1 MMMLLFSILFLMP
14 LVSIANFWFFTFIFL
29 FLVWIFISM
38 ISFVNESVYLSYFL
52 SLDLLSYSLVL
63 LSIWICLLMIL
74 ASEIIY
80 KQKLFSNLFILNILL
95 LMLSLIITF
104 SSLNMFIFYLFFE
117 ISLVPIFILI
127 LGWGNQPE
135 RMSAGVYLLFYTLL
149 VSLPVMIALFYL
161 NKKFFSLE
169 FYFLE
174 NLDLNLLMYLC
185 MNLVFFVKIPMFLM
199 HLWLPKAHVEAPIS
213 GSMILAGVMLKLGG
227 YGLFRFMKLFMM
239 SGYYFNILFIMIS
252 LIGGMYI
259 SLMCLRQSDMKMLI
273 AYSSVSHMSLVLSGI
288 LTLNLW
294 GFWGGLILM
303 MAHGLSSSGL
313 FCLANMLYER
323 THSRSLFLNK
333 GFLNMLPSLS
343 LWWFLLCSSNMA
355 APPSL
360 NLLGEILLI
369 NSLIFFNKYLM
380 LILFFLTIYSA
391 VYSLFL
397 YSYTQHGKFYS
408 GIYSYSM
415 VTSREFL
422 LLFLHWV
429 PLNLLFLLS
438 DMLFMWI

>member
-1 MMMLLFSILFLMP
+1 MMMVLFMFLSLIFLVSVANLWFFSYMFLFLMMMMM
-14 LVSIANFWFFTFIFL
+14 
-29 FLVWIFISM
+29 SM
-38 ISFVNESVYLSYFL
+38 VSFVNEFIYLSYFL
-52 SLDLLSYSLVL
+52 SIDLLSYSLIC
-63 LSIWICLLMIL
+63 LSVWICFLMIL
-74 ASEIIY
+74 ASELIY
-80 KQKLFSNLFILNILL
+80 KQNLFSNLFILNILL
-95 LMLSLIITF
+95 LVLSLIITF
-104 SSLNMFIFYLFFE
+104 STLNMFIFYLFFE
-117 ISLVPIFILI
+117 ISLIPIFILI

-135 RMSAGVYLLFYTLL
+135 RIQAGVYLLFYTLL
-149 VSLPVMIALFYL
+149 VSLPVMLVLFYL
-161 NKKFFSLE
+161 NMKFSSLE
-169 FYFLE
+169 FYFLV

-185 MNLVFFVKIPMFLM
+185 MNMIFFVKIPMFFI

-213 GSMILAGVMLKLGG
+213 GSMVLAGVMLKLGG
-227 YGLFRFMKLFMM
+227 YGLLRFMKLFLM
-239 SGYYFNILFIMIS
+239 SGTHFNIIFMLIS
-252 LIGGMYI
+252 LIGGVYI
-259 SLMCLRQSDMKMLI
+259 SLMCLRQSDMKLLI

-323 THSRSLFLNK
+323 TFSRSLFLNK
-333 GFLNMLPSLS
+333 GFLNMLPNLS

-360 NLLGEILLI
+360 NLMGEILLM
-369 NSLIFFNKYLM
+369 NSLIFFNKYTM
-380 LILFFLTIYSA
+380 FILFFLAIYSA

-397 YSYTQHGKFYS
+397 YSFTQHGKFYS
-408 GIYSYSM
+408 GIYSYQM
-415 VTSREFL
+415 VSSREFL

>member
-1 MMMLLFSILFLMP
+1 ML

-29 FLVWIFISM
+29 FLVWIFINM

-74 ASEIIY
+74 ASETIY

>member
-1 MMMLLFSILFLMP
+1 MMMLLMSFLFLIL
-14 LVSIANFWFFTFIFL
+14 LVPIVNFWFFSFYFL
-29 FLVWIFISM
+29 FLMSVFM
-38 ISFVNESVYLSYFL
+38 NMLGFLNELVYLSYFL
-52 SLDLLSYSLVL
+52 GIDLLSYSLIC
-63 LSIWICLLMIL
+63 LSIWICFLMIL
-74 ASEIIY
+74 ASEMIY
-80 KQKLFSNLFILNILL
+80 KQNLFGNLFIFNILFL
-95 LMLSLIITF
+95 LLSLIITF

-135 RMSAGVYLLFYTLL
+135 RISAGVYLLFYTLL
-149 VSLPVMIALFYL
+149 VSLPVMIVLFYL
-161 NKKFFSLE
+161 NKKFNSLE
-169 FYFLE
+169 FYFME
-174 NLDLNLLMYLC
+174 NLELNLLMYLC
-185 MNLVFFVKIPMFLM
+185 MNMVFFVKIPMFLT

-227 YGLFRFMKLFMM
+227 YGLFRFMKLFML
-239 SGYYFNILFIMIS
+239 SGSYFNILFIMIS
-252 LIGGMYI
+252 LVGGMYI

-273 AYSSVSHMSLVLSGI
+273 AYSSVSHMSLVLSSI

-323 THSRSLFLNK
+323 TYSRSLFLNK

-343 LWWFLLCSSNMA
+343 LWWFLLCSSNMS

-360 NLLGEILLI
+360 NLLGEILLM
-369 NSLIFFNKYLM
+369 NSLIFYSKYIM
-380 LILFFLTIYSA
+380 VSLFFLAIYSA

-397 YSYTQHGKFYS
+397 YSFTQHGKFYS
-408 GIYSYSM
+408 GVYSYSM
-415 VTSREFL
+415 VSSREFY
-422 LLFLHWV
+422 LLFMHWV

-438 DMLFMWI
+438 DTLFIWV

>member
-1 MMMLLFSILFLMP
+1 MMMMLMGIISLVF
-14 LVSIANFWFFTFIFL
+14 LVSIASFWFYLFTFL
-29 FLVWIFISM
+29 FLMWLFINM
-38 ISFVNESVYLSYFL
+38 VSFINEFTYLSYFL
-52 SLDLLSYSLVL
+52 SFDLLSYSLIC

-74 ASEIIY
+74 ASELVY

-149 VSLPVMIALFYL
+149 VSLPVMIVLFYL
-161 NKKFFSLE
+161 NKKFNSLE
-169 FYFLE
+169 FYFME

-185 MNLVFFVKIPMFLM
+185 MNMVFFVKIPMFLM

-227 YGLFRFMKLFMM
+227 YGLFRFMKLFLM
-239 SGYYFNILFIMIS
+239 SGNYFNILFIIIS

-369 NSLIFFNKYLM
+369 NALIFYNKYLM
-380 LILFFLTIYSA
+380 MILFFLAIYSA

-408 GIYSYSM
+408 GIYSYNM
-415 VTSREFL
+415 VSSREFL
-422 LLFLHWV
+422 LLMLHWV
-429 PLNLLFLLS
+429 PLNLLFMLS
-438 DMLFMWI
+438 ESLYLWI